1 MCTLGNRNFHFQC
14 AFISTSC
21 DIIATI
27 PLKATLILVKNG
39 FIGSMGK
46 VLNGKE
52 PFSELFI
59 IFFFFFWLNSRISL
73 TRIDQNLKLGQ
84 MIDFDDTQTIGIV
97 KFM

>member
-1 MCTLGNRNFHFQC
+1 M
-14 AFISTSC
+14 
-21 DIIATI
+21 
-27 PLKATLILVKNG
+27 
-39 FIGSMGK
+39 
-46 VLNGKE
+46 LNGKE

-59 IFFFFFWLNSRISL
+59 IFFFWLNSRISL